1 MIPDGTYTA
10 VVDRIED
17 GLVAME
23 VTTDERRHELLVP
36 VSELPAEARQA
47 DAVLEIEVRDGD
59 PVAARYDPAATEERT
74 DGAQSRFDQLSRRP
88 PDDDTDDSTSK

>member
-23 VTTDERRHELLVP
+23 VTTDEQRHELLVS
-36 VSELPAEARQA
+36 VGELPAEARQA

-59 PVAARYDPAATEERT
+59 PVAARYDPAATEDRA
-74 DGAQSRFDQLSRRP
+74 DKAQSRFDQLSRRP
-88 PDDDTDDSTSK
+88 PEDGPDDST